1 MKNKILKE
9 KIKSLN
15 LDEKGN
21 VNLSKEDRKAVV
33 E

>member
-1 MKNKILKE
+1 MNNKILKE

-21 VNLSKEDRKAVV
+21 AIKPENIKLNRE
-33 E
+33 